1 MQRGYQVDFVP
12 YTETQ
17 YLSLDEKVNYIL
29 SKVTQRRILVLEKG
43 LSPEEE
49 LRLIRKTMNRIDYT
63 DFIGIKLISFDG
75 GEALRR
81 AKLFGKNSS
90 KNKAFTIVAP
100 DGAVDVLKDERGILS
115 IRIKA

>member
-1 MQRGYQVDFVP
+1 MSSEYQVDFVP

-17 YLSLDEKVNYIL
+17 YLSIEEKVNYIL

-49 LRLIRKTMNRIDYT
+49 FRLIRKTMNRIDYT

-81 AKLFGKNSS
+81 AKLFGKSS
-90 KNKAFTIVAP
+90 QNKAFTIVAP
-100 DGAVDVLKDERGILS
+100 DGAVDVLKNDRGILS